1 MHHAI
6 SGKIHEALQNH
17 KNLKGLYKYR
27 DNRFVTQAIDEA
39 AHKGYQTWHRKLD
52 QQVAD
57 WINERPHIT
66 PKDFEAYLHNLY
78 AEKRLMDIFPNGL

>member
-6 SGKIHEALQNH
+6 SGKIHEALARH
-17 KNLKGLYKYR
+17 PKLKGVYKKR

-52 QQVAD
+52 DEVAS
-57 WINERPHIT
+57 WIDGHQNLT

-78 AEKRLMDIFPNGL
+78 TEKRLRDIFPNGL